1 MPLNKSWHEYN
12 ESLIER
18 GRILMD
24 ISFLGSDK
32 RETKNMNKGKVGAPF
47 EYSCTY
53 IQFLAFLKIGFKI
66 SYRTVQGIV
75 RGLSDYIRIEEIHFT
90 QIRRRILKVKPSI
103 GDLNLDNNND
113 DDNDDDKD
121 KKPITL
127 IVDASGLT
135 ITKKGDYIEQKWIRK
150 KKEFIKLHIAV
161 DAKSKKV
168 VSFRVT
174 KGNVH
179 DSKKFSPIIREVSE
193 QYDIDKVYADKA
205 HDNRHSFNLLHNL
218 NIEPAI
224 NIRKNASIKTKGCPI
239 RRDEVLLIK
248 KLGYERCKQLKDMGR
263 RWIAEIVF
271 SSLKRVLGEDLLS
284 RKFKAQ
290 KIEVGL
296 KVMLYNKFM
305 SF

>member
-1 MPLNKSWHEYN
+1 MPPNKSWHEYN

-18 GRILMD
+18 VRILMD

-32 RETKNMNKGKVGAPF
+32 KKETKNMNKGKVGAPF

-66 SYRTVQGIV
+66 SYRTVQGII
-75 RGLSDYIRIEEIHFT
+75 RGLSDYIRIKEIHFT

-103 GDLNLDNNND
+103 GDLNLDND
-113 DDNDDDKD
+113 DDNKD

-174 KGNVH
+174 QGNVH
-179 DSKKFSPIIREVSE
+179 KWCNQDSNV
-193 QYDIDKVYADKA
+193 
-205 HDNRHSFNLLHNL
+205 
-218 NIEPAI
+218 
-224 NIRKNASIKTKGCPI
+224 
-239 RRDEVLLIK
+239 
-248 KLGYERCKQLKDMGR
+248 
-263 RWIAEIVF
+263 
-271 SSLKRVLGEDLLS
+271 
-284 RKFKAQ
+284 
-290 KIEVGL
+290 
-296 KVMLYNKFM
+296 
-305 SF
+305 